1 MEKINHKLKACH
13 LCEYF
18 SEVLLEASF
27 VLTVLSAS
35 WVLLKA
41 RPIGLTTVLGTG
53 FVILLSTRTGLDE
66 RNFAL
71 SNCVDS
77 VCSARGKMEFTS
89 NDLADWG
96 FWRHKTITNVHVNG
110 TFRLFLNVNLC
121 VKSFRSSRECTFLRK
136 LFHNGWSGNVEA
148 AGLIFQNIII
158 SKLTLP
164 LCVPSISTELALTE
178 SWLSFSSEQRWSI
191 AASNNLI
198 SALQT
203 MLSNLAW
210 SVSTVWS
217 LAWILLILVPDGVL
231 DARVV
236 L

>member
-1 MEKINHKLKACH
+1 MKETLHCQI
-13 LCEYF
+13 
-18 SEVLLEASF
+18 
-27 VLTVLSAS
+27 VLT
-35 WVLLKA
+35 
-41 RPIGLTTVLGTG
+41 R
-53 FVILLSTRTGLDE
+53 
-66 RNFAL
+66 FAL
-71 SNCVDS
+71 PEERWSS
-77 VCSARGKMEFTS
+77 
-89 NDLADWG
+89 LQ
-96 FWRHKTITNVHVNG
+96 TILQTEVSEG
-110 TFRLFLNVNLC
+110 TKPSLMSMSMGLFGLFLNVNLC

-136 LFHNGWSGNVEA
+136 LFHKGWSGNIEA

-164 LCVPSISTELALTE
+164 LCVPLISTELALTE